1 MKSTILKA
9 ALVALGVVCASS
21 ATEQCAKADG
31 FYFYAGPSF
40 YVAPPVYAYAP
51 VYVAPA
57 PVVSY
62 GYFAGPPVYNLG
74 AVYPAYYYPPAYGV
88 APYYPSEV
96 KYKWRH
102 GVLKIE
108 IDD

>member
-1 MKSTILKA
+1 MILKA
-9 ALVALGVVCASS
+9 ALVVLSVVCATSLAGQS
-21 ATEQCAKADG
+21 ARADG
-31 FYFYAGPSF
+31 LYFYAGPSF

-51 VYVAPA
+51 VYFAPA

-62 GYFAGPPVYNLG
+62 GYFAGPPVYNMG
-74 AVYPAYYYPPAYGV
+74 AVYPAYYYPPTYGVEVV

-96 KYKWRH
+96 KYKWSH
-102 GVLKIE
+102 GALKVK